1 MACSILHRLFR
12 VDGIGVNPTVMING
26 ANSTSDLNGKVC
38 LVTGATSG
46 IGEVTAKALA
56 ARGAQ
61 VILVGRNQLK
71 AAMTVQQIQSET
83 GSNSVQ
89 YLLADFAD
97 LQQIHDLVSSFKSQY
112 SRLDVLINNA
122 GAYFNSR
129 RQTAYGVEMTFL
141 VNHLAPFLLTN
152 LLLDMIKAS
161 PAARIINVS
170 SDAHQYGSMDFA
182 DLEYK
187 RRYFGMK
194 AYARSKLA
202 NILFTYELA
211 RRLEGSAVTVN
222 ALHPGHIATDI
233 WRTNF
238 SLIGPLLKWIM
249 GFFAITPEEG
259 AKTSIYLASSP
270 EVEGLT
276 GQYYVKR
283 EVVQSSPMSYD
294 QNLARQLWRVSEQL
308 SGQAASS

>member
-71 AAMTVQQIQSET
+71 ADKTVQQIQSET

-276 GQYYVKR
+276 GQYYVKQ

>member
-71 AAMTVQQIQSET
+71 ADKTVQQIQSET

-202 NILFTYELA
+202 NIMFTYELA

>member
-194 AYARSKLA
+194 AYARSKLG

-276 GQYYVKR
+276 GQYYVKQ

>member
-1 MACSILHRLFR
+1 
-12 VDGIGVNPTVMING
+12 MING

-71 AAMTVQQIQSET
+71 ADKTVQQIQSET

-249 GFFAITPEEG
+249 GFFAITPKEG

-276 GQYYVKR
+276 GQYYIKQ

-294 QNLARQLWRVSEQL
+294 QNLACQLWRVSEQL